1 MFNIAILN
9 IKCADYCCVI
19 SRISKREAIKL
30 IQNNDFTKQVYNY
43 QKNIKT
49 KYQEQFLKL

>member
-9 IKCADYCCVI
+9 IKCADYCCVV

-43 QKNIKT
+43 KKNIKT
-49 KYQEQFLKL
+49 KYHEQFLKL

>member
-43 QKNIKT
+43 KKI
-49 KYQEQFLKL
+49 LKLNIMSSF

>member
-19 SRISKREAIKL
+19 SRIGKREAIKL

-43 QKNIKT
+43 KKNIKT
-49 KYQEQFLKL
+49 KYHEQFLKL